1 MAEENLP
8 KNDTVGLFLRAM
20 VDREPGKRKV
30 KPSKS
35 ALIDLAELDLGESSD
50 DSDFNVDEAKL
61 KEDDD
66 ISMNSDPDDDED
78 DDDDEE
84 DENDEEDMQ
93 QFQSNSK
100 SNVTIG
106 ELLARAEE
114 KQALAAEQGIIRP
127 KILVCA
133 ICLGE
138 YSDDANEIVT
148 CDGCHVSVHEGCYG
162 ISDTISVSST
172 VSSSSTEPWFC
183 DACKAGVSDP
193 PCELCPNLGYTIFK
207 ETEMGRWVHLVC
219 ALYVPGVAFSEV
231 DKLSFPTLFEMPYSR
246 YGAKTCSLCEDER
259 FCKTGV
265 CIGCDAGI
273 AQKEGLLSEVNHGEA
288 DQADPYYAHCKL
300 HTDRE
305 LMRRRKRNWLALQLH
320 MKQGQKEKLNES
332 QETQDSSNSENAK
345 TFVHISVFFPIS
357 AQ

>member
-50 DSDFNVDEAKL
+50 DSDFNC
-61 KEDDD
+61 
-66 ISMNSDPDDDED
+66 PDDDED

-84 DENDEEDMQ
+84 DENDEEDSTDQ
-93 QFQSNSK
+93 ETVTNSTSATVQSNSK

-219 ALYVPGVAFSEV
+219 ALYVLVWHLVGKYV
-231 DKLSFPTLFEMPYSR
+231 
-246 YGAKTCSLCEDER
+246 
-259 FCKTGV
+259 V
-265 CIGCDAGI
+265 CICVYFI
-273 AQKEGLLSEVNHGEA
+273 LCGLHLCLLYSMWSTFA
-288 DQADPYYAHCKL
+288 
-300 HTDRE
+300 
-305 LMRRRKRNWLALQLH
+305 LAL
-320 MKQGQKEKLNES
+320 
-332 QETQDSSNSENAK
+332 
-345 TFVHISVFFPIS
+345 
-357 AQ
+357 